1 MRKSVASASSNPAPR
16 HQPEIALNV
25 GCGSEA
31 ICS

>member
-16 HQPEIALNV
+16 HQPEIALKV
-25 GCGSEA
+25 GCGSNA